1 MQLDLEEEPLAQA
14 TWPWTGIESKGT
26 KENRS
31 NLENKK
37 PRWRIYNFGH
47 TKIKIEI
54 DLHGTLPAE
63 VEVRDY
69 SGFSDRVKVEYPS
82 LPPKCC
88 NCGRFGHYLNRYLMP
103 PQKRKHSDKP
113 NHSMISSK
121 VAMVESKIP
130 LSVDKSKLEE
140 PIAAPEVICA
150 SDLSAPRKKSRSRSR
165 GRKNAAN
172 KGSRVTNSSQNHVPE
187 KHWVPVETQQI
198 PPLVASEVQPEVRYS
213 DQVEEEAESCPRH
226 QL

>member
-1 MQLDLEEEPLAQA
+1 
-14 TWPWTGIESKGT
+14 
-26 KENRS
+26 
-31 NLENKK
+31 
-37 PRWRIYNFGH
+37 
-47 TKIKIEI
+47 
-54 DLHGTLPAE
+54 
-63 VEVRDY
+63 
-69 SGFSDRVKVEYPS
+69 
-82 LPPKCC
+82 
-88 NCGRFGHYLNRYLMP
+88 MP

-213 DQVEEEAESCPRH
+213 DQVEEEAEPIADLDEEKRDSAAPDINFKAAVPDGKDTLAFDSESEPEDIELEEEPWQILISKKKKRA
-226 QL
+226 QLQEALWRSPAASTAKALRFKVRAQAAALGKRLNL